1 MGGDDANDGGDHM
14 KGAGLGLP
22 EGASLMTLPSFT
34 LESGITLTNV
44 PVGYST
50 YGRLN
55 ARGDNGVIVGH
66 SLTSNSHVH
75 EWWGEMLGDG
85 PGFTMNTREEFV
97 VCVNYLGSP
106 YGTASPIT
114 PIDGDAGKQPYG
126 ANFPTPCTIR
136 DNVYL
141 QKQVLDRLGVTRLRL
156 AIGGS
161 MGSMLALEW
170 AATFPDFVNQ
180 LILIAGCG
188 RHTDW
193 AIAIGEAERFAVYA
207 DARFAGGA
215 YDPSDPPS
223 AGLAA
228 ARMTAMLTYRA
239 PRSVDDRHG
248 RSVAAPQKTRAD
260 AGVADRLA
268 PTAATIIETEKAEHE
283 ELGLVPRRIPPA
295 LRSTL
300 PRYDVENYLR
310 YQGRKFAKRFDPNC
324 YVALTHTLDTHD
336 VARGRLGD
344 DYAAVLRSIPHETLV
359 VGITSDAL
367 YPFRLQRELVREM
380 RDAKMYAIDSE
391 HGHDAFLIEIA
402 SLNAAAVA
410 FRGGRTIAN
419 VVDGTMYGTVDASFV
434 DRAKRAL
441 HIVDRDAQTDGDRK
455 GRRDPPGELLTSEAG
470 RRPYASDM
478 GHQPPALPDAVALPR
493 STAQVAA
500 LVRLCHERRVP
511 VTTRG
516 AGTGLEGGAVAY
528 AGGLVLDTSRLK
540 RMSFDEGDQTCAAG
554 AGVLKNE
561 LDAFLKPRGVL
572 FGPDPSSNPSLG
584 GMASTGGSG
593 MSTLK
598 YGTSKENVRSMT
610 VVTPQGRVL
619 RTRRATRKSSTG
631 YELNA
636 LYLGAEGTLG
646 IITELVVRTFP
657 RPKRRVGAVV
667 TFADVRS
674 ATRAVVEATQRA
686 NLETLLRCELLN
698 DEGVAC
704 TNAVFKTRLAT
715 RPTLFL
721 EFVSARGAEDP
732 APARDW
738 ETFRGIATKHRAV
751 DVRFAPDGESLD
763 ALWDARRGC
772 YLAALKYRG
781 VVDGS
786 GRKEKVYVGDVCVP
800 IARLSECAAETEKA
814 FKSAGFPCVMCAHI
828 SDGNFHCLVPF
839 RDEETEKLEAL
850 NDVVVRRA
858 LEMGGAASGEHGVG
872 VGKMKHMLAEHGPAH
887 LETQRCIKRALDPRN
902 IMNPGKVVPMRAT
915 EEERLARH
923 AVMGGAGS
931 GASRL

>member
-34 LESGITLTNV
+34 LESGVTLTNV

-114 PIDGDAGKQPYG
+114 PIDGDAAKQPYG
-126 ANFPTPCTIR
+126 AKFPTPCTIR

-170 AATFPDFVNQ
+170 AATFPDFVDQ

-188 RHTDW
+188 RHTGW
-193 AIAIGEAERFAVYA
+193 AVAIGEAERFAVYA

-228 ARMTAMLTYRA
+228 ARMMAMLTYRA
-239 PRSVDDRHG
+239 PRSVDNRHG
-248 RSVAAPQKTRAD
+248 RSVAAPTRDDGA
-260 AGVADRLA
+260 A
-268 PTAATIIETEKAEHE
+268 PTIIETERAEHE
-283 ELGLVPRRIPPA
+283 ELGLAPRRIPPA

-310 YQGRKFAKRFDPNC
+310 YQGRKFARRFDPNC

-336 VARGRLGD
+336 VARGRLGG
-344 DYAAVLRSIPHETLV
+344 DYEAVLRSLPHETLV

-380 RDAKMYAIDSE
+380 RDAKMYAIESE

-402 SLNAAAVA
+402 DLNAAAIA
-410 FRGGRTIAN
+410 FRGGKTSAN
-419 VVDGTMYGTVDASFV
+419 VVDGTMYGTVNASFLE
-434 DRAKRAL
+434 RAKRAL
-441 HIVDRDAQTDGDRK
+441 RVDGVGDGDA
-455 GRRDPPGELLTSEAG
+455 PPGELLTSEAR
-470 RRPYASDM
+470 RRPYATDM

-540 RMSFDEGDQTCAAG
+540 RMSFDEGDQTCTAG

-610 VVTPQGRVL
+610 VVTPRGDVL

-646 IITELVVRTFP
+646 IVTELVVRTFP
-657 RPKRRVGAVV
+657 RPKKRVGAVV
-667 TFADVRS
+667 TFADVRG
-674 ATRAVVEATQRA
+674 ATRAVVEATRKA

-704 TNAVFKTRLAT
+704 TNAVFGTRLAT

-721 EFVSARGAEDP
+721 EFVSARDADDP

-738 ETFRGIATKHRAV
+738 ETFRGIGAKHGAV
-751 DVRFAPDGESLD
+751 DETFAPDGASLD

-781 VVDGS
+781 AVDGS

-800 IARLSECAAETEKA
+800 ASRLSECAAETEKA

-828 SDGNFHCLVPF
+828 ADGNFHCLVPF

-850 NDVVVRRA
+850 NDEVVRRA
-858 LEMGGAASGEHGVG
+858 LALGGAASGEHGVG

-887 LETQRCIKRALDPRN
+887 LETQRSIKRALDPRN

-915 EEERLARH
+915 EEERQARH
-923 AVMGGAGS
+923 AVIGGAGS

>member
-1 MGGDDANDGGDHM
+1 MGGDGANDGGDHM
-14 KGAGLGLP
+14 KDAGIGLP
-22 EGASLMTLPSFT
+22 KGASQMTLPSFT
-34 LESGITLTNV
+34 LESGVTLTNV

-75 EWWGEMLGDG
+75 EWWGAMLGDG

-106 YGTASPIT
+106 YGSASPIT
-114 PIDGDAGKQPYG
+114 PVDGDAAGKPYG

-141 QKQVLDRLGVTRLRL
+141 QKQVLDRLGVKHLRM

-170 AATFPDFVNQ
+170 AATFPAFVTQ
-180 LILIAGCG
+180 LVLIAGCA

-248 RSVAAPQKTRAD
+248 RSASRSIASIVEAER
-260 AGVADRLA
+260 
-268 PTAATIIETEKAEHE
+268 AEHA
-283 ELGLVPRRIPPA
+283 ELGLVPRAIPTA

-310 YQGRKFAKRFDPNC
+310 YQGRKFAARFDPNC

-336 VARGRLGD
+336 VARGRAKKNGD
-344 DYAAVLRSIPHETLV
+344 YRAVLASLPHECLV

-367 YPFRLQRELVREM
+367 YPFHLQKELARLMPNAR
-380 RDAKMYAIDSE
+380 MYTIDSK
-391 HGHDAFLIEIA
+391 HGHDAFLIDIA
-402 SLNAAAVA
+402 NLNAAAVA
-410 FRGGRTIAN
+410 FRGGKTSSTFN
-419 VVDGTMYGTVDASFV
+419 VVDGTMYGTANDAVFAE
-434 DRAKRAL
+434 RA
-441 HIVDRDAQTDGDRK
+441 RDALRVDTRDG
-455 GRRDPPGELLTSEAG
+455 GEETSNEPGELLTSEAR

-478 GHQPPALPDAVALPR
+478 GHQPPALPDLVALPR

-500 LVRLCHERRVP
+500 LLRLCHERRVP

-528 AGGLVLDTSRLK
+528 AGGLVLDTSLLK

-561 LDAFLKPRGVL
+561 LDAYLKPRGVL

-636 LYLGAEGTLG
+636 LYMGAEGTLG
-646 IITELVVRTFP
+646 VITELVVRTFP
-657 RPKRRVGAVV
+657 RPKKRVGAVV

-674 ATRAVVEATQRA
+674 ATSAVVEATQRA

-704 TNAVFKTRLAT
+704 TNAVFQTSLAA

-721 EFVSARGAEDP
+721 EFVSARGADDP
-732 APARDW
+732 TPRRDW
-738 ETFRGIATKHRAV
+738 ETFREMAMTKHAAV
-751 DVRFAPDGESLD
+751 DYTFAPSSETLD

-800 IARLSECAAETEKA
+800 VSRLTECVSETERA
-814 FKSAGFPCVMCAHI
+814 FKQAGFPCVMCAHI
-828 SDGNFHCLVPF
+828 ADGNFHCLVPF
-839 RDEETEKLEAL
+839 RDEESEKLEKL
-850 NDVVVRRA
+850 NDRVIAYA
-858 LEMGGAASGEHGVG
+858 LALGGAASGEHGVG

-887 LETQRCIKRALDPRN
+887 IEAQRGIKRALDPRN

-915 EEERLARH
+915 EEERQARH

>member
-1 MGGDDANDGGDHM
+1 MGGDGANDGGDHM
-14 KGAGLGLP
+14 KDAGLGLP
-22 EGASLMTLPSFT
+22 EGASQMTLPSFT
-34 LESGITLTNV
+34 LESGVTLTNV

-85 PGFTMNTREEFV
+85 PGFTMNTLEEFV

-114 PIDGDAGKQPYG
+114 PADGEDAKKPYG
-126 ANFPTPCTIR
+126 ARFPTPCTIR

-141 QKQVLDRLGVTRLRL
+141 QKQVLDRLGVTHLRL
-156 AIGGS
+156 AVGGS

-170 AATFPDFVNQ
+170 AATFPDFVDR

-207 DARFAGGA
+207 DARFKGGA

-239 PRSVDDRHG
+239 PRSVDDRHR
-248 RSVAAPQKTRAD
+248 RSVAIAETNAKKTSVSD
-260 AGVADRLA
+260 AIV
-268 PTAATIIETEKAEHE
+268 ETEKAEHE
-283 ELGLVPRRIPPA
+283 ELGLVPRQIPRN
-295 LRSTL
+295 LRSSL

-310 YQGRKFAKRFDPNC
+310 YQGRKFARRFDPNC
-324 YVALTHTLDTHD
+324 YVSLTHTLDTHD
-336 VARGRLGD
+336 VSRGRGTP
-344 DYAAVLRSIPHETLV
+344 YEAALRSLPHDTLV

-367 YPFRLQRELVREM
+367 YPFHLQKELVTHM
-380 RDAKMYAIDSE
+380 PNAKMYAIDSK

-402 SLNAAAVA
+402 DLNAAAVA
-410 FRGGRTIAN
+410 FRGGKTTRN
-419 VVDGTMYGTVDASFV
+419 ELDGTMYGTADTSFLKLAKAALRVDCDV
-434 DRAKRAL
+434 DSEILPRVATRPARRAVNTA
-441 HIVDRDAQTDGDRK
+441 
-455 GRRDPPGELLTSEAG
+455 PGELLISEAS

-478 GHQPPALPDAVALPR
+478 GHQPPALPDAVALPN
-493 STAQVAA
+493 TTKQVAA

-528 AGGLVLDTSRLK
+528 AGGLVVDTSRLK
-540 RMSFDEGDQTCAAG
+540 LLEFDEENQTCLVG

-561 LDAFLKPRGVL
+561 LDLYLKPRGVL
-572 FGPDPSSNPSLG
+572 FGPDPSSNPSIG

-610 VVTPQGRVL
+610 VVTPRGDVL
-619 RTRRATRKSSTG
+619 QTRRATRKSSTG

-646 IITELVVRTFP
+646 IITELIVRTFP

-674 ATRAVVEATQRA
+674 ASSAVVEATQSA

-698 DEGVAC
+698 DEGVEC
-704 TNAVFKTRLAT
+704 TNAVFKTRLAK

-721 EFVSARGAEDP
+721 EFISAKRSDDP
-732 APARDW
+732 APLNDW
-738 ETFRGIATKHRAV
+738 ETFSSIAERHGAV
-751 DVRFAPDGESLD
+751 SKTFAKDGESLD
-763 ALWDARRGC
+763 QLWDARRGC

-800 IARLSECAAETEKA
+800 VSKLSECAAETEKA
-814 FKSAGFPCVMCAHI
+814 FKQAGFPCVMCAHI

-839 RDEETEKLEAL
+839 LDEEADKLEAL
-850 NDVVVRRA
+850 NDKVIKRA
-858 LEMGGAASGEHGVG
+858 LALGGAASGEHGVG
-872 VGKMKHMLAEHGPAH
+872 VGKMKHMLAEHGPFH
-887 LETQRCIKRALDPRN
+887 LETQRSIKRALDPRN
-902 IMNPGKVVPMRAT
+902 IMNPGKVVPMRVT
-915 EEERLARH
+915 EEERQARH
-923 AVMGGAGS
+923 ALIGGPGTGS
-931 GASRL
+931 SRL

>member
-1 MGGDDANDGGDHM
+1 M
-14 KGAGLGLP
+14 
-22 EGASLMTLPSFT
+22 
-34 LESGITLTNV
+34 
-44 PVGYST
+44 
-50 YGRLN
+50 
-55 ARGDNGVIVGH
+55 
-66 SLTSNSHVH
+66 
-75 EWWGEMLGDG
+75 
-85 PGFTMNTREEFV
+85 
-97 VCVNYLGSP
+97 
-106 YGTASPIT
+106 
-114 PIDGDAGKQPYG
+114 
-126 ANFPTPCTIR
+126 
-136 DNVYL
+136 YL
-141 QKQVLDRLGVTRLRL
+141 QKQVLDRLGVTHLRL

-170 AATFPDFVNQ
+170 AATFPDFVEK

-207 DARFAGGA
+207 DARFKGGA
-215 YDPSDPPS
+215 YDPSDPPN

-248 RSVAAPQKTRAD
+248 RSVAIAETNAAESKSKKKTSVSD
-260 AGVADRLA
+260 AIV
-268 PTAATIIETEKAEHE
+268 ETEKAEHD
-283 ELGLVPRRIPPA
+283 ELGLVPRQIPLD
-295 LRSTL
+295 LRSSL

-310 YQGRKFAKRFDPNC
+310 YQGRKFARRFDPNC

-336 VARGRLGD
+336 VSRGRGKK
-344 DYAAVLRSIPHETLV
+344 YEAALRSLPHDTLV

-367 YPFRLQRELVREM
+367 YPFHLQKELVTHM
-380 RDAKMYAIDSE
+380 PNAKMYAIDSK

-402 SLNAAAVA
+402 DLNAAAVA
-410 FRGGRTIAN
+410 FRGGKTTRN
-419 VVDGTMYGTVDASFV
+419 DVDGTMYGTADASFLKL
-434 DRAKRAL
+434 AKAAL
-441 HIVDRDAQTDGDRK
+441 RVDRDGDSNTT
-455 GRRDPPGELLTSEAG
+455 PGELLTSEAS

-478 GHQPPALPDAVALPR
+478 GHQPPALPDAVALPN

-528 AGGLVLDTSRLK
+528 AGGFVLDTSRLK
-540 RMSFDEGDQTCAAG
+540 RIAFDEGDQTCAVG

-561 LDAFLKPRGVL
+561 LDAYLKPRGVL

-610 VVTPQGRVL
+610 VVTPRGDVL
-619 RTRRATRKSSTG
+619 QTRRATRKSSTG

-646 IITELVVRTFP
+646 IITELIVRTFP

-674 ATRAVVEATQRA
+674 ASSAVVEATQSA

-698 DEGVAC
+698 DEGVEC
-704 TNAVFKTRLAT
+704 TNAVFGTRLAK

-721 EFVSARGAEDP
+721 EFISARRADDP
-732 APARDW
+732 APVRDW
-738 ETFRGIATKHRAV
+738 ETFSSIAETHGAV
-751 DVRFAPDGESLD
+751 SKTFAPDGESLD

-772 YLAALKYRG
+772 YLAALRYRG

-800 IARLSECAAETEKA
+800 VSKLSECAAETEKA
-814 FKSAGFPCVMCAHI
+814 FKQAGFPCVMCAHI

-839 RDEETEKLEAL
+839 LDEEADKLEAL
-850 NDVVVRRA
+850 NDKVIKRA
-858 LEMGGAASGEHGVG
+858 LALGGAASGEHGVG

-887 LETQRCIKRALDPRN
+887 LETQRSIKRALDPRN
-902 IMNPGKVVPMRAT
+902 IMNPGKVVPMRVT
-915 EEERLARH
+915 EEERQARH
-923 AVMGGAGS
+923 ALIGGPGTGS
-931 GASRL
+931 SRL